1 MKNPSQIKN
10 KVKRT
15 QVYAKYKAEKSKVKK
30 RQRDERAKQEEELG
44 ALAPPRQIPRTI
56 ENTRVKDE
64 TMIQGVDD
72 EIAADE
78 KDDEFSQIFNNTV
91 VCICM
96 LCYVITI
103 PCGLTSMMFCSVYFV
118 FLFYC
123 IYLYICRLPRL

>member
-64 TMIQGVDD
+64 TMIHGADD

-78 KDDEFSQIFNNTV
+78 KDDEFSKIFNNV
-91 VCICM
+91 VVSDACHIH
-96 LCYVITI
+96 LY
-103 PCGLTSMMFCSVYFV
+103 L
-118 FLFYC
+118 FLYSHIHIF
-123 IYLYICRLPRL
+123 ISRLLKL